1 MHYLFFEVMELS
13 IIMYS
18 LFSQQIS
25 KFKAHITELNLHAEA
40 QACEYKQ
47 KVGHPCRVRSFLD
60 VDISVTIDFKAKVSF

>member
-1 MHYLFFEVMELS
+1 MCYLLFEVMELS
-13 IIMYS
+13 IIMCS

-47 KVGHPCRVRSFLD
+47 KVGQSLSSKEFFGCGYFCHH
-60 VDISVTIDFKAKVSF
+60 